1 MDALRRDMGTAGLI
15 DGKTVRVEERWAGG
29 EPSRLLTLAKEL
41 VALDPA
47 LIIAVARPSIDA
59 VRSVSMTVPIV
70 GNDLENDPLAVG
82 YAASFSKPGGNVTGM
97 FLDAPAICEK
107 WIQQITELVPNLHKL
122 AVLWDSGTGVYQ
134 RDAFLSAAKTS
145 SLEAKVIEFR
155 GEGPIDSVLDAEL
168 TPDVEAVVMLGSPL
182 IQQSG
187 SKIAAVVAR
196 HRLPGISP
204 FRTFPN
210 GGGLV
215 SYGVDLVELYRR
227 VAPFVVKVLRGA
239 KPGDIPIE
247 RPVKF
252 ELVINL
258 KTARA
263 LGLTVPPV
271 LIAQADEVIE

>member
-1 MDALRRDMGTAGLI
+1 
-15 DGKTVRVEERWAGG
+15 
-29 EPSRLLTLAKEL
+29 
-41 VALDPA
+41 
-47 LIIAVARPSIDA
+47 
-59 VRSVSMTVPIV
+59 
-70 GNDLENDPLAVG
+70 
-82 YAASFSKPGGNVTGM
+82 M
-97 FLDAPAICEK
+97 FLDAPMICEK

-168 TPDVEAVVMLGSPL
+168 TPDVQAVVMLGSPL
-182 IQQSG
+182 VQQSG

-204 FRTFPN
+204 FRSFPN

-215 SYGVDLVELYRR
+215 SYGVDLVDLYRR
-227 VAPFVVKVLRGA
+227 VVPFVVKVLRGA

-258 KTARA
+258 KTARM
-263 LGLTVPPV
+263 LGLRVPPV
-271 LIAQADEVIE
+271 LLAQADEVIE